1 MSIVGNPRLLGIA
14 CLAALCTI
22 GVASAREPLRPCHA
36 RDGISPRL
44 EQFLDAQ
51 GIDLS
56 DRWVALADLD
66 GDGREEALVYL
77 HGSDWCGSG
86 GCTLLVLQE
95 RQGEWHRISQVPVT
109 RLPVR
114 VLERR
119 RHAWRSL
126 QVRVGGGGSPAH
138 DAVLD
143 FDGHRYPANP
153 TTVGTAPSAAGAGR
167 PLIDQ
172 STDGTPRCERGVIG
186 DQWARSG
193 PRRTDHA
200 IRPIAG

>member
-1 MSIVGNPRLLGIA
+1 MSTVDNPRLLGVA

-22 GVASAREPLRPCHA
+22 GTASARESLHPCDA
-36 RDGISPRL
+36 RDGMPPRL

-56 DRWVALADLD
+56 DQWVALADLD

-77 HGSDWCGSG
+77 HGRDWCGSG

-95 RQGEWHRISQVPVT
+95 HQGGWGRISQIPVT

-114 VLERR
+114 LLERR

-143 FDGHRYPANP
+143 FDGHRYPGNP
-153 TTVGTAPSAAGAGR
+153 TTVEPTSSTDGAGR
-167 PLIDQ
+167 TLIAP
-172 STDGTPRCERGVIG
+172 STDGTPRCERAVIG
-186 DQWARSG
+186 DQGARPD

-200 IRPIAG
+200 INPIAG